1 MVATERNTPEHRERY
16 ALFCAFIT
24 AVNASRLVFIDES
37 FCKTGMRRTHAWA
50 QLGARAHG
58 TKPFRS
64 WKTVSLIGAIRLG
77 RRPLIVTNEG
87 AVDGPIFLDFV
98 QRRLSPWLQ
107 RGDIVVMDNLNFH
120 KMLVVRQAIEAAGA
134 TPIYLPTYSPEL
146 NPIELLWSDLKR
158 DLRRMG
164 LNTVDMLRWAIT
176 RLRSVLPLRRID
188 GWFRHATDL
197 AEAQLK

>member
-1 MVATERNTPEHRERY
+1 
-16 ALFCAFIT
+16 
-24 AVNASRLVFIDES
+24 
-37 FCKTGMRRTHAWA
+37 MRRTHAWA
-50 QLGARAHG
+50 PCGTRARG

-77 RRPLIVTNEG
+77 RRPLIMTNEG
-87 AVDGPIFLDFV
+87 AVNGSIFLRFV
-98 QRRLSPWLQ
+98 KQRLTPWLQ

-120 KMLVVRQAIEAAGA
+120 KMQCVRRAIEAAGA
-134 TPIYLPTYSPEL
+134 MPIYLPTYSPEL

-164 LNTVDMLRWAIT
+164 LDTVDMLRWAMR
-176 RLRSVLPLRRID
+176 RLRAALPLRRIE
-188 GWFRHATDL
+188 GWFRHANEI

>member
-1 MVATERNTPEHRERY
+1 VATERCTPEHREQY

-50 QLGARAHG
+50 QRGERAGG

-77 RRPLIVTNEG
+77 RRPLIMTNDG
-87 AVDGPIFLDFV
+87 AVNGAIFLRFV
-98 QRRLSPWLQ
+98 KQRLSPWL
-107 RGDIVVMDNLNFH
+107 RPGDIVVMDNLNFH
-120 KMLVVRQAIEAAGA
+120 KMLVVRRAIEAAGA
-134 TPIYLPTYSPEL
+134 MPIYLPTYSPEL

-164 LNTVDMLRWAIT
+164 LDTVDMLRWAMR
-176 RLRSVLPLRRID
+176 RLRSALPLRRID
-188 GWFRHATDL
+188 GWFRHANEI
-197 AEAQLK
+197 AEGQLK